1 MKEFDFFCSIP
12 IIGDKEHRIEKILR
26 FLCINGEDFIGD
38 TMILSIF
45 YYYYHLLYTRAW

>member
-1 MKEFDFFCSIP
+1 MKEFDFFWSIP
-12 IIGDKEHRIEKILR
+12 IIGDEESKMEKILR

-45 YYYYHLLYTRAW
+45 YYYYHLLYTRDR